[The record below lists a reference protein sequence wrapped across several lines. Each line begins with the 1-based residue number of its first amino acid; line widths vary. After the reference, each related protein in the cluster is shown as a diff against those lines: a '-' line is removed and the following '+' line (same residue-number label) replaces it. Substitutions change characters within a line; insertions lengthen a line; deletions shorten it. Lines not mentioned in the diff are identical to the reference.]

1 MELNLYHLNA
11 AAPAPLQPGVVELS
25 NDADPLEVALEG
37 VNSVRLVFPKFTD
50 GRAFSQA
57 VMLRKRRGFKGDICA
72 TGEVL
77 IDQLIQM
84 ARTGF
89 TSAELRADQDIE
101 HGKRLLKHFKGF
113 YQGDVINPKPAFARS
128 DA

>member
-1 MELNLYHLNA
+1 MHLNLHIA
-11 AAPAPLQPGVVELS
+11 KSSQPDALGAGVTQLS
-25 NDADPLEVALEG
+25 NDADPLEAMLEG
-37 VNSVRLVFPKFTD
+37 IHTVRLQFPKFSD

-57 VMLRKRRGFKGDICA
+57 VMLRKRRCFKGEICA
-72 TGEVL
+72 TGDVL

-101 HGKRLLKHFKGF
+101 HGKLLLVHFRGF
-113 YQGDVINPKPAFARS
+113 YQGDTINPIPAFAR
-128 DA
+128 

>member
-1 MELNLYHLNA
+1 MQLNLFLE
-11 AAPAPLQPGVVELS
+11 PSVKPLSLPEGVIELS
-25 NDADPLEVALEG
+25 NEADPLELDLSAVQG
-37 VNSVRLVFPKFTD
+37 IRLSFPKFTD

-77 IDQLIQM
+77 IDQVIQI

-89 TSAELRADQDIE
+89 SSAELRADQDIE
-101 HGKRLLKHFKGF
+101 HAKKLLTHFKGF
-113 YQGDVINPKPAFARS
+113 YQGDVINPAPAFAR
-128 DA
+128 

>member
-1 MELNLYHLNA
+1 MHLNLLLA
-11 AAPAPLQPGVVELS
+11 KSSQSDPLDPGVVQIS
-25 NDADPLEVALEG
+25 NDTDPLEARLEG
-37 VNSVRLVFPKFTD
+37 IHTIRLHFPKFTD

-72 TGEVL
+72 TGDVL

-101 HGKRLLKHFKGF
+101 HGRRLLVHFKGF
-113 YQGDVINPKPAFARS
+113 YQGDTINPVPAFAR
-128 DA
+128 

>member
-37 VNSVRLVFPKFTD
+37 VNSVRLDFPKFTD

-57 VMLRKRRGFKGDICA
+57 VMLRK
-72 TGEVL
+72 
-77 IDQLIQM
+77 
-84 ARTGF
+84 
-89 TSAELRADQDIE
+89 
-101 HGKRLLKHFKGF
+101 
-113 YQGDVINPKPAFARS
+113 
-128 DA
+128 